1 MLNDN
6 VEIDN
11 NRYLY
16 PTIWEF
22 FDSPMWTG
30 DISYRQEPLHKWF
43 GWIYIAEFNSFEK
56 QKYLQPKPEDVPN
69 LKFKIGTTENI
80 VQRKATLE
88 VSANTQNNIQNS
100 STIIY
105 SWSLPKAHQFETKIK
120 QFLKAFIQ
128 KERLKVNTSGRS
140 EITHGLTLGTLIHVI
155 QLCVLDTCLFYGY
168 LNCEKTWEKDMK
180 SKLSTFLESP
190 PDVIK
195 ENGTKYN
202 GQKLSK
208 NVQTIF
214 DVDKVW
220 KIVSP
225 EEQAKYPESFT
236 EAKEVTENF
245 TEKQARF
252 VQWVFNSGTDDPDDR
267 IENPN
272 LKDSDTI
279 TDDFVQE
286 NPNKTNIKNPYFVGE
301 CVFTKYKKTYMPC
314 RIIGYGLGF
323 HSGTY
328 AIEWLDFTLDNEIM
342 TFPIDDGGRY
352 KTWLDIAGNPAR
364 HEYKSPN
371 EVFSWHTVRTKHERP
386 DVERWPTNAERK
398 DRDKEDRRQNPLFDR
413 AVYTYATSSDK
424 PIVNNRIRFLQQGDW
439 WRGTIEEV
447 NNMYK
452 WYKVQAD
459 TGVTTHKR
467 FNEFTTEKYAQT
479 WRFLTKA
486 EDETVADEEAAT
498 EEEEVEVEEEE
509 SSDESVEEEDYSD
522 LNRKELQAL
531 AKEGKLSKYNVNGKS
546 SNVRIIEALRQRDID
561 KSKD

>member
-1 MLNDN
+1 MDDVEIDH

-56 QKYLQPKPEDVPN
+56 EKYLQPKPEDVPN

-80 VQRKATLE
+80 VQRKAALE

-301 CVFTKYKKTYMPC
+301 CVFTNYKKTYMPC
-314 RIIGYGLGF
+314 RIIGYGLGL

-328 AIEWLDFTLDNEIM
+328 AIEWLDFRLDNDIM

-352 KTWLDIAGNPAR
+352 KTWLDIVGNPAR

-386 DVERWPTNAERK
+386 DVEQWPTNADREK
-398 DRDKEDRRQNPLFDR
+398 RDKEDRRQNPLVNR
-413 AVYTYATSSDK
+413 AAYTYAASPDKPIVK
-424 PIVNNRIRFLQQGDW
+424 PIVNNRIRFLQHGDW
-439 WRGTIEEV
+439 WRGTIVEV
-447 NNMYK
+447 NKMYK

-459 TGVTTHKR
+459 TGGTTQKR
-467 FNEFTTEKYAQT
+467 FNEITTEKYAQT
-479 WRFLTKA
+479 WEFLT
-486 EDETVADEEAAT
+486 EDEDAAVADEA
-498 EEEEVEVEEEE
+498 EEEE
-509 SSDESVEEEDYSD
+509 SEEVEEEDYSEF
-522 LNRKELQAL
+522 NRKELMSL
-531 AKEGKLSKYNVNGKS
+531 ASKGKLSKYNDVNGNPVNGKS
-546 SNVRIIEALRQRDID
+546 SSEYIRAALRQRDID
-561 KSKD
+561 KSK